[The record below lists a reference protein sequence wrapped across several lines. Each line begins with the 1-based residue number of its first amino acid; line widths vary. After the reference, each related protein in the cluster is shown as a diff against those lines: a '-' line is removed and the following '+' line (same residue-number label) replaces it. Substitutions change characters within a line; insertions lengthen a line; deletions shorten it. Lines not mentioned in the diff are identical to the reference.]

1 MWFYAFIH
9 VLFLLVKK
17 PSLTLKT
24 RYAEG
29 TLISTPTVNVKR
41 PSTLCDTTNWL
52 IFNVAL
58 FFSFFFF
65 EASLHTR
72 LPLRWA
78 VTCVSLS
85 DMLSPGLGKKHSIC
99 LGNAACVRGHFV
111 RECTKSRP
119 SNTPTGNEIPNVIH
133 TRSLMSIE
141 TSSFCNASIPRR
153 EGEPYLGGRWPSISN
168 FSQFIS
174 LPKSNRTMM
183 SGINQTLTPH
193 IQDWDMYPFLS
204 AQICLL
210 SCWGSLAA
218 DLSPFFFLFF
228 FFFTAARQHQT
239 AGGLCMESAG
249 TIHWKIQKDD
259 MLRTLVPQP
268 LHYSFILTNVL
279 QKVLLEA
286 GP

>member
-1 MWFYAFIH
+1 
-9 VLFLLVKK
+9 
-17 PSLTLKT
+17 
-24 RYAEG
+24 
-29 TLISTPTVNVKR
+29 
-41 PSTLCDTTNWL
+41 
-52 IFNVAL
+52 
-58 FFSFFFF
+58 
-65 EASLHTR
+65 
-72 LPLRWA
+72 
-78 VTCVSLS
+78 
-85 DMLSPGLGKKHSIC
+85 MLSPGPGKKHSIC

-228 FFFTAARQHQT
+228 FS
-239 AGGLCMESAG
+239 L
-249 TIHWKIQKDD
+249 
-259 MLRTLVPQP
+259 QP
-268 LHYSFILTNVL
+268 LASIRQLEDCAWKVQGPSTEKSKKATCSELLYLSHFITVL
-279 QKVLLEA
+279 FSLMCCRKCS
-286 GP
+286 

>member
-1 MWFYAFIH
+1 
-9 VLFLLVKK
+9 
-17 PSLTLKT
+17 
-24 RYAEG
+24 
-29 TLISTPTVNVKR
+29 
-41 PSTLCDTTNWL
+41 
-52 IFNVAL
+52 
-58 FFSFFFF
+58 
-65 EASLHTR
+65 
-72 LPLRWA
+72 
-78 VTCVSLS
+78 
-85 DMLSPGLGKKHSIC
+85 MLSPGPGKKHSIC
-99 LGNAACVRGHFV
+99 LGNAACVWGHFV

-218 DLSPFFFLFF
+218 DLSPFFFSFF
-228 FFFTAARQHQT
+228 FLYSRSPASDSWRIVHGKCRDHPLKNPKRRHAQNSCT
-239 AGGLCMESAG
+239 SA
-249 TIHWKIQKDD
+249 TSLQF
-259 MLRTLVPQP
+259 
-268 LHYSFILTNVL
+268 YSH
-279 QKVLLEA
+279 
-286 GP
+286 